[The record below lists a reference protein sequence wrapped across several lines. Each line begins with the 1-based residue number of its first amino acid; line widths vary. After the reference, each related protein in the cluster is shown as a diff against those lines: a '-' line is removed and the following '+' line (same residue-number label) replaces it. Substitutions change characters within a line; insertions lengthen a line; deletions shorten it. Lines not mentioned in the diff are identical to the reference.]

1 MTDADKKFKQLLYN
15 RNFVLF
21 LLMRSCNVI
30 GVQIVT
36 VAVGWYVYQLT
47 RDPLDLGYIGLAQFA
62 PSLALFLVAG
72 YVSDKYDRR
81 MTIVVSNVIHLVV
94 VFLLLGVL
102 LSNWGSIKT
111 ILLILVIHGIA
122 RTFFHTAS
130 QAILPN
136 IVASHVFPNAVAY
149 SSSVNKAAQLIGPA
163 LGGVLLALSGDW
175 AYYVAGFSF
184 LLAVCASTIMRG
196 KLKHK
201 SADRMTLTRML
212 SGFSYVWRNKIVLGA
227 VSIDLVAVLLG
238 GVMGLL
244 PIYASDILAVGPD
257 GLGLMRAMPGIGAL
271 FMGLAL
277 AQIAHPRYVGATMFI
292 TLALFGGSIVIF
304 SISTVF
310 WISLAAL
317 AIYGASDMVSVY
329 IRLTLVQLA
338 TPDEM
343 RGRVSA
349 VNSISIN
356 ASNELGDFRA
366 GLMASGFGTVPAVL
380 IGGIA
385 TFAVVGVWMKVFPG
399 LVKINRFDVIVA
411 AAVLLCIIAKIIEKH
426 PHMQLTCI
434 NINVKTNIF

>member
-1 MTDADKKFKQLLYN
+1 MTGTDKKFKPLLYN
-15 RNFVLF
+15 RNFILF
-21 LLMRSCNVI
+21 LLTRSCNVI

-72 YVSDKYDRR
+72 YVLDKYDRR
-81 MTIVVSNVIHLVV
+81 MTIVASNIIHLVV

-102 LSNWGSIKT
+102 LSNLGGVKT
-111 ILLILVIHGIA
+111 ILLILVIHGVA
-122 RTFFHTAS
+122 RTFFQSAA

-136 IVASHVFPNAVAY
+136 IVVSDVFPNAVAY

-163 LGGVLLALSGDW
+163 LGGVLLALSEDW

-184 LLAVCASTIMRG
+184 LLAVCASICMRVQM
-196 KLKHK
+196 KRK
-201 SADRMTLTRML
+201 SSDRMTLMQVL
-212 SGFSYVWRNKIVLGA
+212 SGFSYVWQNKVVLGA

-244 PIYASDILAVGPD
+244 PIYASDILRVGPD

-271 FMGLAL
+271 FTGLAL
-277 AQIAHPRYVGATMFI
+277 AQVANPRYVGATMFI

-304 SISTVF
+304 SLSTVF
-310 WISLAAL
+310 WISLVAL

-380 IGGIA
+380 MGGIA
-385 TFAVVGVWMKVFPG
+385 TFAVVGVWMKIFPG
-399 LVKINRFDVIVA
+399 LIKIDSFDN
-411 AAVLLCIIAKIIEKH
+411 AKK
-426 PHMQLTCI
+426 
-434 NINVKTNIF
+434 

>member
-1 MTDADKKFKQLLYN
+1 MMTDADKKFKQLLYN

-81 MTIVVSNVIHLVV
+81 ITIVVSNVIHLVV

-122 RTFFHTAS
+122 RTFLHTAS

-136 IVASHVFPNAVAY
+136 IVAPHVFPNAVAY

-163 LGGVLLALSGDW
+163 LGGVLLALSEDW
-175 AYYVAGFSF
+175 SYYVAGFSF
-184 LLAVCASTIMRG
+184 LLAVCASSVMSG
-196 KLKHK
+196 QLKYK

-304 SISTVF
+304 SLSTVF

-399 LVKINRFDVIVA
+399 LVKINRFDD
-411 AAVLLCIIAKIIEKH
+411 
-426 PHMQLTCI
+426 
-434 NINVKTNIF
+434 VKK

>member
-1 MTDADKKFKQLLYN
+1 MTETDKKFESLIYN
-15 RNFVLF
+15 RNFILF
-21 LLMRSCNVI
+21 LFTRSFNVI

-72 YVSDKYDRR
+72 YVLDKYDRR
-81 MTIVVSNVIHLVV
+81 MTIVASNIIHLAVV
-94 VFLLLGVL
+94 LLLLCVL
-102 LSNWGSIKT
+102 FSNWGGVKT

-122 RTFFHTAS
+122 RTFFHTAA

-136 IVASHVFPNAVAY
+136 IVAPDVFPNAVAY

-163 LGGVLLALSGDW
+163 IGGVLLAWSEDW

-184 LLAVCASTIMRG
+184 LLAVCTSIVMSG
-196 KLKHK
+196 QLKHK
-201 SADRMTLTRML
+201 SMDRMTLKRVL
-212 SGFSYVWRNKIVLGA
+212 SGFLYVSHNKVVLGA

-244 PIYASDILAVGPD
+244 PIYASDILEVGPD
-257 GLGLMRAMPGIGAL
+257 GLGVMRAMPGIGAF

-277 AQIAHPRYVGATMFI
+277 AQIAHPRYVGITMFL

-304 SISTVF
+304 SLSTVF
-310 WISLAAL
+310 WISLVAL

-366 GLMASGFGTVPAVL
+366 GLMASGFGTVPAVFL
-380 IGGIA
+380 GGVA
-385 TFAVVGVWMKVFPG
+385 TFAVVGIWMKIFPD
-399 LVKINRFDVIVA
+399 LVRISSFDDVKNKITKV
-411 AAVLLCIIAKIIEKH
+411 
-426 PHMQLTCI
+426 
-434 NINVKTNIF
+434 

>member
-94 VFLLLGVL
+94 VFLLLGVS

-163 LGGVLLALSGDW
+163 LGGVLLALSEDW

-184 LLAVCASTIMRG
+184 LLAVCASSVMSG
-196 KLKHK
+196 QLKHK
-201 SADRMTLTRML
+201 SADRITLTRML

-238 GVMGLL
+238 YYGV
-244 PIYASDILAVGPD
+244 
-257 GLGLMRAMPGIGAL
+257 
-271 FMGLAL
+271 
-277 AQIAHPRYVGATMFI
+277 
-292 TLALFGGSIVIF
+292 
-304 SISTVF
+304 
-310 WISLAAL
+310 
-317 AIYGASDMVSVY
+317 
-329 IRLTLVQLA
+329 
-338 TPDEM
+338 
-343 RGRVSA
+343 
-349 VNSISIN
+349 
-356 ASNELGDFRA
+356 ASNLCERYFSCWPRWFGADESYARNWCSLHGA
-366 GLMASGFGTVPAVL
+366 GFSANSPSA
-380 IGGIA
+380 
-385 TFAVVGVWMKVFPG
+385 
-399 LVKINRFDVIVA
+399 
-411 AAVLLCIIAKIIEKH
+411 LCGCHHVHYSSSFWWIH
-426 PHMQLTCI
+426 CH
-434 NINVKTNIF
+434 F

>member
-1 MTDADKKFKQLLYN
+1 MMTDADKKFKPLLYN
-15 RNFVLF
+15 RNFILF
-21 LLMRSCNVI
+21 LITRSCNVI

-94 VFLLLGVL
+94 VFLLLGVSS
-102 LSNWGSIKT
+102 SNWGGIKT

-122 RTFFHTAS
+122 RTFFHTAA

-136 IVASHVFPNAVAY
+136 IVASDVFPNAVAY

-163 LGGVLLALSGDW
+163 LGGVLLALSEDW
-175 AYYVAGFSF
+175 SYYVAGFSF
-184 LLAVCASTIMRG
+184 LLAVCASSVMSG
-196 KLKHK
+196 QLKYK

-304 SISTVF
+304 SLSTVF

-399 LVKINRFDVIVA
+399 LVKINRFDD
-411 AAVLLCIIAKIIEKH
+411 
-426 PHMQLTCI
+426 
-434 NINVKTNIF
+434 VKK

>member
-1 MTDADKKFKQLLYN
+1 MTETDKKFKSLIYN
-15 RNFVLF
+15 RNFILF
-21 LLMRSCNVI
+21 LFTRSFNVI

-72 YVSDKYDRR
+72 YVLDKYDRR
-81 MTIVVSNVIHLVV
+81 MTIVVSNIIHLAVV
-94 VFLLLGVL
+94 LLLLGVL
-102 LSNWGSIKT
+102 FSNWGGVKT

-122 RTFFHTAS
+122 RTFFHTAA

-136 IVASHVFPNAVAY
+136 IVASDVFPNAVAY

-163 LGGVLLALSGDW
+163 LGGVLLALSEDW

-184 LLAVCASTIMRG
+184 LLAGCASIVMSG
-196 KLKHK
+196 QLKQK
-201 SADRMTLTRML
+201 SADRITLTRVL
-212 SGFSYVWRNKIVLGA
+212 SGFSYVCQNKVVLGA

-244 PIYASDILAVGPD
+244 PIYASDILEVGPD
-257 GLGLMRAMPGIGAL
+257 GLGVMRAMPGIGAL

-277 AQIAHPRYVGATMFI
+277 AQIAHPRYVGITMFL

-304 SISTVF
+304 SLSTVF
-310 WISLAAL
+310 WISLVAL

-366 GLMASGFGTVPAVL
+366 GLMASGFGTVPAVFL
-380 IGGIA
+380 GGVA
-385 TFAVVGVWMKVFPG
+385 TFAVVGIWMKIFPD
-399 LVKINRFDVIVA
+399 LVKISSFDDVKN
-411 AAVLLCIIAKIIEKH
+411 KITK
-426 PHMQLTCI
+426 
-434 NINVKTNIF
+434 V

>member
-1 MTDADKKFKQLLYN
+1 MTETDKKFKSLIYN
-15 RNFVLF
+15 RNFILF
-21 LLMRSCNVI
+21 LFTRSFNVI

-72 YVSDKYDRR
+72 YVLDKYDRR
-81 MTIVVSNVIHLVV
+81 MTIVVSNIIHLAVV
-94 VFLLLGVL
+94 LLLLGVL
-102 LSNWGSIKT
+102 FSNWGGVKT

-122 RTFFHTAS
+122 RTFFHTAA

-136 IVASHVFPNAVAY
+136 IVASDVFPNAVAY

-163 LGGVLLALSGDW
+163 IGGVLLAWSQDW

-184 LLAVCASTIMRG
+184 LLAVCTSIVMSG
-196 KLKHK
+196 QLKHK
-201 SADRMTLTRML
+201 SIDRMTLKRVL
-212 SGFSYVWRNKIVLGA
+212 SGFLYVSQNKVVLGA

-244 PIYASDILAVGPD
+244 PIYASDILEVGPD
-257 GLGLMRAMPGIGAL
+257 GLGVMRAMPGIGAF

-277 AQIAHPRYVGATMFI
+277 AQIAHPRYVGITMFL

-304 SISTVF
+304 SLSTVF
-310 WISLAAL
+310 WISLVAL

-366 GLMASGFGTVPAVL
+366 GLMASGFGTVPAVFL
-380 IGGIA
+380 GGVA
-385 TFAVVGVWMKVFPG
+385 TFAVVGIWMKIFPD
-399 LVKINRFDVIVA
+399 LVKISSFDDVKN
-411 AAVLLCIIAKIIEKH
+411 KITK
-426 PHMQLTCI
+426 
-434 NINVKTNIF
+434 V

>member
-1 MTDADKKFKQLLYN
+1 MMTDADKKFKRLLYN

-81 MTIVVSNVIHLVV
+81 ITIVVSNVIHLVV

-163 LGGVLLALSGDW
+163 LGGVLLALSEDW
-175 AYYVAGFSF
+175 AYYVAGFSV
-184 LLAVCASTIMRG
+184 LLAVCASSVMSG
-196 KLKHK
+196 QLKHK

-304 SISTVF
+304 SLSTVF

-399 LVKINRFDVIVA
+399 LVKINRFDD
-411 AAVLLCIIAKIIEKH
+411 
-426 PHMQLTCI
+426 
-434 NINVKTNIF
+434 VKK

>member
-1 MTDADKKFKQLLYN
+1 MTETDKKFKSLIYN
-15 RNFVLF
+15 RNFILF
-21 LLMRSCNVI
+21 LFTRSFNVI

-72 YVSDKYDRR
+72 YVLDKYDRR
-81 MTIVVSNVIHLVV
+81 MTIVVSNIIHLAVV
-94 VFLLLGVL
+94 LLLLGVL
-102 LSNWGSIKT
+102 FSNWGGVKT

-122 RTFFHTAS
+122 RTFFHTAA

-136 IVASHVFPNAVAY
+136 IVASDAFPNAVAY

-163 LGGVLLALSGDW
+163 IGGVLLAWSQDW

-184 LLAVCASTIMRG
+184 LLAVCTSIVMSG
-196 KLKHK
+196 QLKHK
-201 SADRMTLTRML
+201 SIDRMTLKRVL
-212 SGFSYVWRNKIVLGA
+212 SGFLYVSQNKVVLGA

-244 PIYASDILAVGPD
+244 PIYASDILKVGPD
-257 GLGLMRAMPGIGAL
+257 GLGVMRAMPGIGAF

-277 AQIAHPRYVGATMFI
+277 AQIAHPRYVGITMFL

-304 SISTVF
+304 SLSTVF
-310 WISLAAL
+310 WISLVAL

-366 GLMASGFGTVPAVL
+366 GLMASGFGTVPAVFL
-380 IGGIA
+380 GGLA
-385 TFAVVGVWMKVFPG
+385 TFAVVGIWMKIFPD
-399 LVKINRFDVIVA
+399 LVKISSFDDVKN
-411 AAVLLCIIAKIIEKH
+411 KITK
-426 PHMQLTCI
+426 
-434 NINVKTNIF
+434 V

>member
-1 MTDADKKFKQLLYN
+1 MTETDKKFKSLIYN
-15 RNFVLF
+15 RNFILF
-21 LLMRSCNVI
+21 LFTRSFNVI

-72 YVSDKYDRR
+72 YVLDKYDRR
-81 MTIVVSNVIHLVV
+81 MTIVVSNIIHLAVV
-94 VFLLLGVL
+94 LLLLGVL
-102 LSNWGSIKT
+102 FSNWGGVKT

-122 RTFFHTAS
+122 RTFFHTAA

-136 IVASHVFPNAVAY
+136 IVASDVFPNAVAY

-163 LGGVLLALSGDW
+163 IGGVLLAWSEDW

-184 LLAVCASTIMRG
+184 LLAVCTSIVMSG
-196 KLKHK
+196 QLKHK
-201 SADRMTLTRML
+201 SMDRMTLKRVL
-212 SGFSYVWRNKIVLGA
+212 SGFLYVSQNKVVLGA

-244 PIYASDILAVGPD
+244 PIYASDILEVGPD
-257 GLGLMRAMPGIGAL
+257 GLGVMRAMPGIGAL

-304 SISTVF
+304 SLSTVF
-310 WISLAAL
+310 WISLVAL

-366 GLMASGFGTVPAVL
+366 GLMASGFGTVPAVFL
-380 IGGIA
+380 GGVA
-385 TFAVVGVWMKVFPG
+385 TFAVVGIWMKIFPD
-399 LVKINRFDVIVA
+399 LVKISSFDDVKN
-411 AAVLLCIIAKIIEKH
+411 KITK
-426 PHMQLTCI
+426 
-434 NINVKTNIF
+434 V

>member
-1 MTDADKKFKQLLYN
+1 MTETDKKFKPLIYN
-15 RNFVLF
+15 RNFILF
-21 LLMRSCNVI
+21 LFTRSFNVI

-72 YVSDKYDRR
+72 YVLDKYDRR
-81 MTIVVSNVIHLVV
+81 MTIVVSNIIHLAVV
-94 VFLLLGVL
+94 LLLLCVL
-102 LSNWGSIKT
+102 FSNWGGVKT

-122 RTFFHTAS
+122 RTFFHTAA

-136 IVASHVFPNAVAY
+136 IVASDVFPNAVAY

-163 LGGVLLALSGDW
+163 IGGVLLAWSEDW

-184 LLAVCASTIMRG
+184 LLAVCTSIVMSG
-196 KLKHK
+196 QLKHK
-201 SADRMTLTRML
+201 STDRMTLKRVL
-212 SGFSYVWRNKIVLGA
+212 SGFLYVSQNKVVLGA

-244 PIYASDILAVGPD
+244 PIYASDILEVGPD
-257 GLGLMRAMPGIGAL
+257 GLGVMRAMPGIGAF

-277 AQIAHPRYVGATMFI
+277 AQIAHPRYVGITMFL

-304 SISTVF
+304 SLSTVF
-310 WISLAAL
+310 WISLVAL

-366 GLMASGFGTVPAVL
+366 GLMASGFGTVPAVFL
-380 IGGIA
+380 GGLA
-385 TFAVVGVWMKVFPG
+385 TFAVVGIWMKIFPD
-399 LVKINRFDVIVA
+399 LVKISSFDDVKN
-411 AAVLLCIIAKIIEKH
+411 KITK
-426 PHMQLTCI
+426 
-434 NINVKTNIF
+434 V

>member
-1 MTDADKKFKQLLYN
+1 MTETDKKFKPLIYN
-15 RNFVLF
+15 CNFILF
-21 LLMRSCNVI
+21 LFTRSFNVI

-72 YVSDKYDRR
+72 YVLDKYDRR
-81 MTIVVSNVIHLVV
+81 MTIVVSNIIHLAVV
-94 VFLLLGVL
+94 LLLLGVL
-102 LSNWGSIKT
+102 FSNWGGVKT

-122 RTFFHTAS
+122 RTFFHTAA

-136 IVASHVFPNAVAY
+136 IVASDVFPNAVAY

-163 LGGVLLALSGDW
+163 IGGVLLAWSEDW

-184 LLAVCASTIMRG
+184 LLAVCTSIVMSG
-196 KLKHK
+196 QLKHK
-201 SADRMTLTRML
+201 STDRMTLKRVL
-212 SGFSYVWRNKIVLGA
+212 SGFLYVSQNKVVLGA

-244 PIYASDILAVGPD
+244 PIYASDILEVGPD
-257 GLGLMRAMPGIGAL
+257 GLGVMRAMPGIGAF

-277 AQIAHPRYVGATMFI
+277 AQIAHPRYVGITMFL

-304 SISTVF
+304 SLSTVF
-310 WISLAAL
+310 WISLVAL

-366 GLMASGFGTVPAVL
+366 GLMASGFGTVPAVFL
-380 IGGIA
+380 GGIA
-385 TFAVVGVWMKVFPG
+385 TFAVVRIWMKIFPD
-399 LVKINRFDVIVA
+399 LVKISGFDDVKN
-411 AAVLLCIIAKIIEKH
+411 KII
-426 PHMQLTCI
+426 
-434 NINVKTNIF
+434 

>member
-1 MTDADKKFKQLLYN
+1 MTETDKKFESLIYN
-15 RNFVLF
+15 RNFILF
-21 LLMRSCNVI
+21 LFTRSFNVI

-72 YVSDKYDRR
+72 YVLDKYDRR
-81 MTIVVSNVIHLVV
+81 MTIVVSNIIHLAVV
-94 VFLLLGVL
+94 LLLLGVL
-102 LSNWGSIKT
+102 FSNWGGVKT

-122 RTFFHTAS
+122 RTFFHTAA

-136 IVASHVFPNAVAY
+136 IVASDVFPNAVAY

-163 LGGVLLALSGDW
+163 IGGVLLAWSQDW

-184 LLAVCASTIMRG
+184 LLAVCTSIVMSG
-196 KLKHK
+196 QLKHK
-201 SADRMTLTRML
+201 SIDRMTLKRVL
-212 SGFSYVWRNKIVLGA
+212 SGFLYVSQNKVVLGA

-244 PIYASDILAVGPD
+244 PIYASDILEVGPD
-257 GLGLMRAMPGIGAL
+257 GLGVMRAMPGIGAF

-277 AQIAHPRYVGATMFI
+277 AQIAHPRYVGITMFF

-304 SISTVF
+304 SLSTVF
-310 WISLAAL
+310 WISLVAL

-366 GLMASGFGTVPAVL
+366 GLMASGFGTVPAVFL
-380 IGGIA
+380 GGVA
-385 TFAVVGVWMKVFPG
+385 TFAVVGIWMKIFPD
-399 LVKINRFDVIVA
+399 LVKISSFDDVKN
-411 AAVLLCIIAKIIEKH
+411 KITK
-426 PHMQLTCI
+426 
-434 NINVKTNIF
+434 V

>member
-1 MTDADKKFKQLLYN
+1 MTETDKKFESLIYN
-15 RNFVLF
+15 RNFMLF
-21 LLMRSCNVI
+21 LFTRSFNVI

-72 YVSDKYDRR
+72 YVLDKYDRR
-81 MTIVVSNVIHLVV
+81 MTIVVSNIIHLAVV
-94 VFLLLGVL
+94 LLLLGVL
-102 LSNWGSIKT
+102 FSNWGGVKT

-122 RTFFHTAS
+122 RTFFHTAA

-136 IVASHVFPNAVAY
+136 IVASDVFPNAVAY

-163 LGGVLLALSGDW
+163 IGGVLLAWSQDW

-184 LLAVCASTIMRG
+184 LLAVCTSIVMSG
-196 KLKHK
+196 QLKHK
-201 SADRMTLTRML
+201 SIDRMTLKRVL
-212 SGFSYVWRNKIVLGA
+212 SGFLYVSQNKVVLGA

-244 PIYASDILAVGPD
+244 PIYASDILEVGPD
-257 GLGLMRAMPGIGAL
+257 GLGVMRAMPGIGAF

-277 AQIAHPRYVGATMFI
+277 AQIAHPRYVGITMFL

-304 SISTVF
+304 SLSTVF
-310 WISLAAL
+310 WISLVAL

-366 GLMASGFGTVPAVL
+366 GLMASGFGTVPAVFL
-380 IGGIA
+380 GGVA
-385 TFAVVGVWMKVFPG
+385 TFAVVGIWMKIFPD
-399 LVKINRFDVIVA
+399 LVKISSFDDVKN
-411 AAVLLCIIAKIIEKH
+411 KITK
-426 PHMQLTCI
+426 
-434 NINVKTNIF
+434 V

>member
-1 MTDADKKFKQLLYN
+1 MMTDADKKFKQLLYN

-81 MTIVVSNVIHLVV
+81 ITIVVSNVIHLVV

-163 LGGVLLALSGDW
+163 LGGVLLALSEDW
-175 AYYVAGFSF
+175 SYYVAGFSF
-184 LLAVCASTIMRG
+184 LLAVCASSVMSVQ
-196 KLKHK
+196 LKYK
-201 SADRMTLTRML
+201 SADRMTLARML

-244 PIYASDILAVGPD
+244 PIYASDILDVGPD

-304 SISTVF
+304 SLSTVF

-385 TFAVVGVWMKVFPG
+385 TFAVVGVWMRVFPG
-399 LVKINRFDVIVA
+399 LVKINRFDD
-411 AAVLLCIIAKIIEKH
+411 
-426 PHMQLTCI
+426 
-434 NINVKTNIF
+434 VKK

>member
-1 MTDADKKFKQLLYN
+1 MTGTDKKFKPLLYN
-15 RNFVLF
+15 RNFILF
-21 LLMRSCNVI
+21 LLTRSCNVI
-30 GVQIVT
+30 GVQIIT

-72 YVSDKYDRR
+72 YLLDKYDRR
-81 MTIVVSNVIHLVV
+81 VTIVASNIIHLVV

-102 LSNWGSIKT
+102 SSNWGGVKT

-122 RTFFHTAS
+122 RTFFHSAA

-136 IVASHVFPNAVAY
+136 IVASDVFPNAVAY

-163 LGGVLLALSGDW
+163 LGGVLLALSEDW

-184 LLAVCASTIMRG
+184 LLALCASIAMRMQM
-196 KLKHK
+196 KQK
-201 SADRMTLTRML
+201 SSDRMTFTQVL
-212 SGFSYVWRNKIVLGA
+212 SGFLYVWQNKVVLGA

-244 PIYASDILAVGPD
+244 PIYASDILRVGPD

-277 AQIAHPRYVGATMFI
+277 AQVANPRYVGATMFI

-304 SISTVF
+304 SLSTVF
-310 WISLAAL
+310 WISLVAL

-366 GLMASGFGTVPAVL
+366 GLMASGFGTLPAVL

-385 TFAVVGVWMKVFPG
+385 TFAVVGVWMKIFPG
-399 LVKINRFDVIVA
+399 LVRIDRFDD
-411 AAVLLCIIAKIIEKH
+411 AKK
-426 PHMQLTCI
+426 
-434 NINVKTNIF
+434 

>member
-1 MTDADKKFKQLLYN
+1 MMTDADKKFKQLLYN

-81 MTIVVSNVIHLVV
+81 ITIVVSNVIHLLV

-122 RTFFHTAS
+122 RTFLHTAS

-136 IVASHVFPNAVAY
+136 IVAPHVFPNAVAY

-163 LGGVLLALSGDW
+163 LGGVLLALSEDW
-175 AYYVAGFSF
+175 SYYVAGFSF
-184 LLAVCASTIMRG
+184 LLAVCASSVMSG
-196 KLKHK
+196 QLKYK

-244 PIYASDILAVGPD
+244 PIYASDILDVGPD

-304 SISTVF
+304 SLSTVF

-385 TFAVVGVWMKVFPG
+385 TFAVVGVWMKVFPS
-399 LVKINRFDVIVA
+399 LVKINRFDD
-411 AAVLLCIIAKIIEKH
+411 
-426 PHMQLTCI
+426 
-434 NINVKTNIF
+434 VKK

>member
-1 MTDADKKFKQLLYN
+1 MMTDSDKKFKQLLYN

-94 VFLLLGVL
+94 VFLLLGVS

-122 RTFFHTAS
+122 RTFLHTAS

-136 IVASHVFPNAVAY
+136 IVAPHVFPNAVAY

-163 LGGVLLALSGDW
+163 LGGVLLALSEDW
-175 AYYVAGFSF
+175 SYYVAGFSF
-184 LLAVCASTIMRG
+184 LLAVCASSVMSG
-196 KLKHK
+196 QLKYK

-244 PIYASDILAVGPD
+244 PIYASDILDVGPD

-304 SISTVF
+304 SLSTVF

-399 LVKINRFDVIVA
+399 LVKINRFDD
-411 AAVLLCIIAKIIEKH
+411 
-426 PHMQLTCI
+426 
-434 NINVKTNIF
+434 VKK

>member
-1 MTDADKKFKQLLYN
+1 MTETDKKFKSLIYN
-15 RNFVLF
+15 RNFILF
-21 LLMRSCNVI
+21 LFTRSFNVI

-72 YVSDKYDRR
+72 YVLDKYDRR
-81 MTIVVSNVIHLVV
+81 MTIVVSNIIHLAVV
-94 VFLLLGVL
+94 LLLLGVL
-102 LSNWGSIKT
+102 FSNWGGVKT

-122 RTFFHTAS
+122 RTFFHTAA

-136 IVASHVFPNAVAY
+136 IVASDVFPNAVAY

-163 LGGVLLALSGDW
+163 LGGLLLAWSEDW

-184 LLAVCASTIMRG
+184 LLAVCTSIVMSG
-196 KLKHK
+196 QLKHK
-201 SADRMTLTRML
+201 SIDRMTLKRVL
-212 SGFSYVWRNKIVLGA
+212 SGFLYVSQNKVVLGA

-244 PIYASDILAVGPD
+244 PIYASDILEVGPD
-257 GLGLMRAMPGIGAL
+257 GLGVMRAMPGIGAL

-277 AQIAHPRYVGATMFI
+277 AQIAHPRYVGITMFL

-304 SISTVF
+304 SLSTVF
-310 WISLAAL
+310 WISLVAL

-366 GLMASGFGTVPAVL
+366 GLMASGFGTVPAVFL
-380 IGGIA
+380 GGLA
-385 TFAVVGVWMKVFPG
+385 TFAVVGIWMKIFPD
-399 LVKINRFDVIVA
+399 LVKISSFDDVKN
-411 AAVLLCIIAKIIEKH
+411 KITK
-426 PHMQLTCI
+426 
-434 NINVKTNIF
+434 V

>member
-1 MTDADKKFKQLLYN
+1 MMTDADKKFKPLLYN
-15 RNFVLF
+15 RNFILF
-21 LLMRSCNVI
+21 LITRSCNVI

-94 VFLLLGVL
+94 VFLLLGVSS
-102 LSNWGSIKT
+102 SNWGGIKT

-122 RTFFHTAS
+122 RTFFHTAA

-136 IVASHVFPNAVAY
+136 IVASDVFPNAVAY

-163 LGGVLLALSGDW
+163 LGGVLLALSEDW
-175 AYYVAGFSF
+175 SYYVAGFSF
-184 LLAVCASTIMRG
+184 LLAVCASSVMSG
-196 KLKHK
+196 QLKYK

-244 PIYASDILAVGPD
+244 PIYASDILDVGPD

-304 SISTVF
+304 SLSTVF

-380 IGGIA
+380 LGGIA
-385 TFAVVGVWMKVFPG
+385 TFAVVGVWIKVFPG
-399 LVKINRFDVIVA
+399 LVKINRFDD
-411 AAVLLCIIAKIIEKH
+411 
-426 PHMQLTCI
+426 
-434 NINVKTNIF
+434 VKK

>member
-94 VFLLLGVL
+94 VFLLLGVS

-136 IVASHVFPNAVAY
+136 IVASNVFPNAVAY

-163 LGGVLLALSGDW
+163 LGGVLLALSEDW

-184 LLAVCASTIMRG
+184 LLAVCASIVTV
-196 KLKHK
+196 
-201 SADRMTLTRML
+201 
-212 SGFSYVWRNKIVLGA
+212 SYT
-227 VSIDLVAVLLG
+227 
-238 GVMGLL
+238 
-244 PIYASDILAVGPD
+244 
-257 GLGLMRAMPGIGAL
+257 
-271 FMGLAL
+271 
-277 AQIAHPRYVGATMFI
+277 H
-292 TLALFGGSIVIF
+292 
-304 SISTVF
+304 
-310 WISLAAL
+310 
-317 AIYGASDMVSVY
+317 
-329 IRLTLVQLA
+329 LTLP
-338 TPDEM
+338 TK
-343 RGRVSA
+343 R
-349 VNSISIN
+349 
-356 ASNELGDFRA
+356 
-366 GLMASGFGTVPAVL
+366 
-380 IGGIA
+380 
-385 TFAVVGVWMKVFPG
+385 
-399 LVKINRFDVIVA
+399 IV
-411 AAVLLCIIAKIIEKH
+411 
-426 PHMQLTCI
+426 
-434 NINVKTNIF
+434 

>member
-1 MTDADKKFKQLLYN
+1 MTETDKKFKSLIYN
-15 RNFVLF
+15 RNFILF
-21 LLMRSCNVI
+21 LFTRSFNVI

-72 YVSDKYDRR
+72 YVLDKYDRR
-81 MTIVVSNVIHLVV
+81 MTIVVSNIIHLAVV
-94 VFLLLGVL
+94 LLLLGVL
-102 LSNWGSIKT
+102 FSNWGGVKT

-122 RTFFHTAS
+122 RTFFHTAA

-136 IVASHVFPNAVAY
+136 IVASDVFPNAVAY

-163 LGGVLLALSGDW
+163 IGGVLLAWSQDW

-184 LLAVCASTIMRG
+184 LLAVCSSIVMSG
-196 KLKHK
+196 QLEHK
-201 SADRMTLTRML
+201 SMDRMTLKRVL
-212 SGFSYVWRNKIVLGA
+212 SGFLYVSQNKVVLGA

-244 PIYASDILAVGPD
+244 PIYASDILEVGPD
-257 GLGLMRAMPGIGAL
+257 GLGVMRAMPGIGAF

-277 AQIAHPRYVGATMFI
+277 AQIAHPRYVGITMFL

-304 SISTVF
+304 SLSTVF
-310 WISLAAL
+310 WISLVAL

-366 GLMASGFGTVPAVL
+366 GLMASGFGTVPAVFL
-380 IGGIA
+380 GGVA
-385 TFAVVGVWMKVFPG
+385 TFAVVGIWMKIFPD
-399 LVKINRFDVIVA
+399 LVKISSFDDVKN
-411 AAVLLCIIAKIIEKH
+411 KITK
-426 PHMQLTCI
+426 
-434 NINVKTNIF
+434 V

>member
-1 MTDADKKFKQLLYN
+1 MTETDKKFKSLIYN
-15 RNFVLF
+15 RNFILF
-21 LLMRSCNVI
+21 LFTRSFNVI

-72 YVSDKYDRR
+72 YVLDKYDRR
-81 MTIVVSNVIHLVV
+81 MTIVVSNIIHLAVV
-94 VFLLLGVL
+94 LLLLGVL
-102 LSNWGSIKT
+102 FSNWGGVKT

-122 RTFFHTAS
+122 RTFFHTAA

-136 IVASHVFPNAVAY
+136 IVAPDVFPNAVAY

-163 LGGVLLALSGDW
+163 LGGVLLAWSEDW

-184 LLAVCASTIMRG
+184 LLAVCTSIVMSG
-196 KLKHK
+196 QLKHK
-201 SADRMTLTRML
+201 SMDRMTLKRVL
-212 SGFSYVWRNKIVLGA
+212 SGFLYVSQNKVVLGA

-277 AQIAHPRYVGATMFI
+277 AQIAHPRYVGITMFL

-304 SISTVF
+304 SLSTVF
-310 WISLAAL
+310 WISLVAL

-366 GLMASGFGTVPAVL
+366 GLMASGFGTVPAVFL
-380 IGGIA
+380 GGVA
-385 TFAVVGVWMKVFPG
+385 TFAVVGIWMKIFPD
-399 LVKINRFDVIVA
+399 LVKISSFDDVKN
-411 AAVLLCIIAKIIEKH
+411 KITK
-426 PHMQLTCI
+426 
-434 NINVKTNIF
+434 V

>member
-1 MTDADKKFKQLLYN
+1 MTETDKKFKSLIYN
-15 RNFVLF
+15 RNFILF
-21 LLMRSCNVI
+21 LFTRSFNVI

-72 YVSDKYDRR
+72 YVLDKYDRR
-81 MTIVVSNVIHLVV
+81 MTIVVSNIIHLAVV
-94 VFLLLGVL
+94 LLLLGVL
-102 LSNWGSIKT
+102 FSNWGGVKT

-122 RTFFHTAS
+122 RTFFHTAA

-136 IVASHVFPNAVAY
+136 IVASDVFPNAVAY

-163 LGGVLLALSGDW
+163 IGGVLLAWSEDW

-184 LLAVCASTIMRG
+184 LLAVCTSIVMSG
-196 KLKHK
+196 QLKHK
-201 SADRMTLTRML
+201 SMDRMTLKRVL
-212 SGFSYVWRNKIVLGA
+212 SGFLYVSQNKVVLGA

-244 PIYASDILAVGPD
+244 PIYASDILEVGPD
-257 GLGLMRAMPGIGAL
+257 GLGVMRAMPGIGAF

-277 AQIAHPRYVGATMFI
+277 AQIAHPRYVGITMFL

-304 SISTVF
+304 SLSTVF
-310 WISLAAL
+310 WISLVAL

-366 GLMASGFGTVPAVL
+366 GLMASGFGTVPAVFL
-380 IGGIA
+380 GGLA
-385 TFAVVGVWMKVFPG
+385 TFAVVGIWMKIFPD
-399 LVKINRFDVIVA
+399 LVKISSFDDVKN
-411 AAVLLCIIAKIIEKH
+411 KITK
-426 PHMQLTCI
+426 
-434 NINVKTNIF
+434 V

>member
-1 MTDADKKFKQLLYN
+1 MTDVDKKFKQLLYN

-163 LGGVLLALSGDW
+163 LGGVLLALSEDW
-175 AYYVAGFSF
+175 AYYVAGFSV
-184 LLAVCASTIMRG
+184 LLAVCASSVMSG
-196 KLKHK
+196 QLKHK

-212 SGFSYVWRNKIVLGA
+212 SGFSYVWRTKIILGA

-304 SISTVF
+304 SLSTVF

-399 LVKINRFDVIVA
+399 LVKINRFDD
-411 AAVLLCIIAKIIEKH
+411 
-426 PHMQLTCI
+426 
-434 NINVKTNIF
+434 VKK

>member
-1 MTDADKKFKQLLYN
+1 MTETDKKFKSLIYN
-15 RNFVLF
+15 RNFILF
-21 LLMRSCNVI
+21 LFTRSFNVI

-72 YVSDKYDRR
+72 YVLDKYDRR
-81 MTIVVSNVIHLVV
+81 MTIVVSNIIHLAVV
-94 VFLLLGVL
+94 LLLLCVL
-102 LSNWGSIKT
+102 FSNWGGVKT

-122 RTFFHTAS
+122 RTFFHTAA

-136 IVASHVFPNAVAY
+136 IVASDVFPNAVAY

-163 LGGVLLALSGDW
+163 IGGVLLAWSEDW

-184 LLAVCASTIMRG
+184 LLAVCTSIVMSGQLKQKSTDRLT
-196 KLKHK
+196 LK
-201 SADRMTLTRML
+201 RVL
-212 SGFSYVWRNKIVLGA
+212 SGFLYVSQNKVVLGA

-244 PIYASDILAVGPD
+244 PIYASDILEVGPD
-257 GLGLMRAMPGIGAL
+257 GLGVMRAMPGIGAL

-277 AQIAHPRYVGATMFI
+277 AQIAHPRYVGITMFL

-304 SISTVF
+304 SLSTVF
-310 WISLAAL
+310 WISLVAL

-366 GLMASGFGTVPAVL
+366 GLMASGFGTVPAVFL
-380 IGGIA
+380 GGVA
-385 TFAVVGVWMKVFPG
+385 TFAVVGIWMKIFPD
-399 LVKINRFDVIVA
+399 LVKISSFDDVKN
-411 AAVLLCIIAKIIEKH
+411 KITK
-426 PHMQLTCI
+426 
-434 NINVKTNIF
+434 V

>member
-94 VFLLLGVL
+94 VFLLLGVSS
-102 LSNWGSIKT
+102 SNWGGIKT

-122 RTFFHTAS
+122 RTFFHTAA

-136 IVASHVFPNAVAY
+136 IVASDVFPNAVAY

-163 LGGVLLALSGDW
+163 LGGVLLALSEDW
-175 AYYVAGFSF
+175 SYYVAGFSF
-184 LLAVCASTIMRG
+184 LLAVCASSVMSG
-196 KLKHK
+196 QLKHK

-212 SGFSYVWRNKIVLGA
+212 SGFSYVWQNKIVLGA

-385 TFAVVGVWMKVFPG
+385 TFAVVGLWMKVFPG
-399 LVKINRFDVIVA
+399 LVKINRFDD
-411 AAVLLCIIAKIIEKH
+411 
-426 PHMQLTCI
+426 
-434 NINVKTNIF
+434 VKK

>member
-1 MTDADKKFKQLLYN
+1 MMTDADKKFKQLLYN

-81 MTIVVSNVIHLVV
+81 ITIVVSNVIHLLV

-122 RTFFHTAS
+122 RTFLHTAS

-136 IVASHVFPNAVAY
+136 IVAPHVFPNAVAY

-163 LGGVLLALSGDW
+163 LGGVLLALSEDW
-175 AYYVAGFSF
+175 SYYVAGFSF
-184 LLAVCASTIMRG
+184 LLAVCASSVMSG
-196 KLKHK
+196 QLKYK

-244 PIYASDILAVGPD
+244 PIYASDILDVGPD

-304 SISTVF
+304 SLSTVF

-399 LVKINRFDVIVA
+399 LVKINRFDD
-411 AAVLLCIIAKIIEKH
+411 
-426 PHMQLTCI
+426 
-434 NINVKTNIF
+434 VKK

>member
-1 MTDADKKFKQLLYN
+1 MTETDKKFKSLIYN
-15 RNFVLF
+15 RNFILF
-21 LLMRSCNVI
+21 LFTRSFNVM

-72 YVSDKYDRR
+72 YVLDKYDRR
-81 MTIVVSNVIHLVV
+81 MTIVVSNIIHLAVV
-94 VFLLLGVL
+94 LLLLGVL
-102 LSNWGSIKT
+102 FSNWGGVKT

-122 RTFFHTAS
+122 RTFFHTAA

-136 IVASHVFPNAVAY
+136 IVASDVFPNAVAY

-163 LGGVLLALSGDW
+163 IGGVLLAWSEDW

-184 LLAVCASTIMRG
+184 LLAVCTSIVMSG
-196 KLKHK
+196 QLKHK
-201 SADRMTLTRML
+201 SMDRMTLKRVL
-212 SGFSYVWRNKIVLGA
+212 SGFLYVSQNKLVLGA

-244 PIYASDILAVGPD
+244 PIYASDILEVGPD
-257 GLGLMRAMPGIGAL
+257 GLGVMRAMPGIGAF

-277 AQIAHPRYVGATMFI
+277 AQIAHPRYVGITMFL

-304 SISTVF
+304 SLSTVF
-310 WISLAAL
+310 WISLVAL

-366 GLMASGFGTVPAVL
+366 GLMASGFGTVPAVFL
-380 IGGIA
+380 GGLA
-385 TFAVVGVWMKVFPG
+385 TFAVVGIWMKIFPD
-399 LVKINRFDVIVA
+399 LVKISSFDDVKN
-411 AAVLLCIIAKIIEKH
+411 KITK
-426 PHMQLTCI
+426 
-434 NINVKTNIF
+434 V